1 MFYRIENALSER
13 HYDENGYLF
22 VDRSPILKA
31 GVMEYLGSE
40 ILPEGKSSV
49 DGVEI
54 DPQKVYKVNVSLNEL
69 KKAKDTFKLAPI
81 TDGHVWLGDDG
92 ADAKNYQEGSVG
104 ENLYVEDGFLYA
116 PLSFTG
122 KAIVEKIKNHTK
134 EELSTSYQN
143 KLVKSNNPAYDF
155 DAIDIRGNHLA
166 LVDRGRAGSSVRV
179 LNSIKENNNMA
190 DKAKI
195 VNEAILELDGER
207 FDLNE
212 MLMTSNE
219 AEEKVDKRKIIDEV
233 GGMLK
238 DKLDEELWRTVIGKL
253 EKLSYDGSEDSAQ
266 DNKCK
271 NEEFEDEEDEEEID
285 EKEVEEKPLKKDKP
299 VKDEKEG
306 ESDEEEDEAE
316 TSNKSKSKSQN
327 YDAIYQKVSDSVR
340 AENEKIEAE
349 KLKAYN
355 SVRGVLG
362 DFNPFGMT
370 SKDMYVK
377 GLNHL
382 GVSLDGSENA
392 SELASM
398 FKACA
403 SVRSRVDNGFDYG
416 NTGADDEIE
425 INL

>member
-1 MFYRIENALSER
+1 MYYRIENALSER

-54 DPQKVYKVNVSLNEL
+54 DPQKIYKVNVSLNEL

-190 DKAKI
+190 DEAKV

-238 DKLDEELWRTVIGKL
+238 DKLDEEDWRTIVGKL

-271 NEEFEDEEDEEEID
+271 NEEFEEEEKEEDFEEEESD
-285 EKEVEEKPLKKDKP
+285 AKPIKKGKALKK
-299 VKDEKEG
+299 E
-306 ESDEEEDEAE
+306 ESDEEEEEEAE

-327 YDAIYQKVSDSVR
+327 YDSIYQKVSDSVR

-355 SVRGVLG
+355 SVRNVLG

-382 GVSLDGSENA
+382 GVSLDGNEDA